1 VANNKIDNSIAL
13 FEEAKTLMPGGVN
26 SPVRAFKNINGNPI
40 FFEKASGAYLYDADG
55 NEYIDYIGSWGPM
68 IMGHSHPEIV
78 KAIKTQVELGTSYGA
93 PTGLESDVAKL
104 IKQCLP
110 SIEKIRMVNSGTE
123 ATMTTIRLA
132 RGFTGRNKIIKFD
145 GCYHGHVDSLLIKA
159 GSGVATFGL
168 PDSPGVPKDLA
179 KYTYTCEY
187 NNKEQFL
194 SIYNEIKDD
203 LAAVIVE
210 PIAGNMGFVP
220 AQDDFL
226 KTLREA
232 TSSNNSVLIF
242 DEVMS
247 GFRVSLGGAQERYNI
262 KPDLTALGK
271 VIGGGLP
278 VGAFGGREEI
288 MNYLAPSGPV
298 YQAGTLSGNPLA
310 MAGGS
315 ALLQLLINKNPFQ
328 GLEDSASMLLS
339 GMKSIMAESGIPFS
353 VNKIGGMFGFF
364 FLEDLPQNINDVSQ
378 SDDVLF
384 SNFLNSCINN
394 GIYFAPSKYEA
405 GFISAMHKDN
415 EINKTLEIVKKVV
428 KKGISNEI

>member
-1 VANNKIDNSIAL
+1 MANNKIDNSIAL

-220 AQDDFL
+220 AQEDFL
-226 KTLREA
+226 KTLRE
-232 TSSNNSVLIF
+232 TTLSNNSVLIF

-247 GFRVSLGGAQERYNI
+247 GFRVSLGGAQEIYNI

-339 GMKSIMAESGIPFS
+339 GMKSIMVESGIPFS

-364 FLEDLPQNINDVSQ
+364 FLEELPQNINDVSK

-384 SNFLNSCINN
+384 SNFLNSCIRN

-405 GFISAMHKDN
+405 GFISAMHQDN
-415 EINKTLEIVKKVV
+415 EINKTLETVKKII
-428 KKGISNEI
+428 KKGINNEI

>member
-1 VANNKIDNSIAL
+1 MANNKIDNSIAL

-220 AQDDFL
+220 AQEDFL
-226 KTLREA
+226 KTLKEA

-247 GFRVSLGGAQERYNI
+247 GFRVSLGGAQEIYNI

-328 GLEDSASMLLS
+328 GLEDSASMLLG

-364 FLEDLPQNINDVSQ
+364 FLEELPQNINDVSK

-384 SNFLNSCINN
+384 CNFLNSCIRN

-405 GFISAMHKDN
+405 GFISATHQDN
-415 EINKTLEIVKKVV
+415 EINKTLETVKKII
-428 KKGISNEI
+428 KKGINNEI

>member
-1 VANNKIDNSIAL
+1 MANNKIDNSIAL

-232 TSSNNSVLIF
+232 SSSNNSVLIF

-247 GFRVSLGGAQERYNI
+247 GFRVSLGGAQEIYNI

>member
-1 VANNKIDNSIAL
+1 MTHNKIDKSIAL

-40 FFEKASGAYLYDADG
+40 FFERASGAYLYDADD

-68 IMGHSHPEIV
+68 IMGHSHPDIV
-78 KAIKTQVELGTSYGA
+78 SAIKNQVELGTSYGA
-93 PTGLESDVAKL
+93 PTSLESDVARL
-104 IKQCLP
+104 IRKCIP

-168 PDSPGVPKDLA
+168 PDSPGVPADLA
-179 KYTYTCEY
+179 KYTFSCEY

-194 SIYNEIKDD
+194 EIFNEIKDD

-220 AQDDFL
+220 GHEDFL
-226 KTLREA
+226 KLLREA
-232 TSSNNSVLIF
+232 TSANNCVLIF

-247 GFRVSLGGAQERYNI
+247 GFRVSLGGAQEIYNI
-262 KPDLTALGK
+262 TPDLTALGK

-278 VGAFGGREEI
+278 VGAFGGKEEI

-310 MAGGS
+310 MAGGT
-315 ALLQLLINKNPFQ
+315 ALLQLLIKENPFKD
-328 GLEDSASMLLS
+328 LERNASMLLD
-339 GMKSIMAESGIPFS
+339 GMKTLMIESGIPFS

-364 FLEDLPQNINDVSQ
+364 FSEELPNNINDVAKT
-378 SDDVLF
+378 DDVLF
-384 SNFLNSCINN
+384 SNFLNSCIRS

-405 GFISAMHKDN
+405 GFISAMHKDEEINRTLETVKQIIQKGITN
-415 EINKTLEIVKKVV
+415 EI
-428 KKGISNEI
+428 

>member
-220 AQDDFL
+220 AQEDFL
-226 KTLREA
+226 KTLRE
-232 TSSNNSVLIF
+232 TTLSNNSVLIF

-247 GFRVSLGGAQERYNI
+247 GFRVSLGGAQEIYNI
-262 KPDLTALGK
+262 KPDQTALGK

-328 GLEDSASMLLS
+328 GLEDSASMLLG
-339 GMKSIMAESGIPFS
+339 GMKSIMAESGVPFS

-364 FLEDLPQNINDVSQ
+364 FLEELPQNINDVSQ

-384 SNFLNSCINN
+384 SNFLNSCIRN

-405 GFISAMHKDN
+405 GFISAMHQDN

>member
-1 VANNKIDNSIAL
+1 MKYNKIDKSIAL
-13 FEEAKTLMPGGVN
+13 FKEAKTLMPGGVN

-40 FFEKASGAYLYDADG
+40 FFERASGAYLYDADH

-68 IMGHSHPEIV
+68 IMGHSHPDIV
-78 KAIKTQVELGTSYGA
+78 SAIKNQVELGTSYGA
-93 PTGLESDVAKL
+93 PTSLESDVARL
-104 IKQCLP
+104 IKKCIP

-168 PDSPGVPKDLA
+168 PDSPGVPADLA
-179 KYTYTCEY
+179 KYTFSCEY

-194 SIYNEIKDD
+194 EIYNEIKDD

-220 AQDDFL
+220 GNEDFL
-226 KTLREA
+226 KLLRET
-232 TSSNNSVLIF
+232 TSANNSILIF

-247 GFRVSLGGAQERYNI
+247 GFRVSLGGAQEIYNI
-262 KPDLTALGK
+262 TPDLTALGK

-278 VGAFGGREEI
+278 VGAFGGKEEI

-310 MAGGS
+310 MAGGT
-315 ALLQLLINKNPFQ
+315 ALLQLLIKENPFKE
-328 GLEDSASMLLS
+328 LEKNASVLLE
-339 GMKSIMAESGIPFS
+339 GMKALMIESGIPFS
-353 VNKIGGMFGFF
+353 INRIGGMFGFF
-364 FLEDLPQNINDVSQ
+364 FSEELPNNINDVAKT
-378 SDDVLF
+378 DDVIF
-384 SNFLNSCINN
+384 SNFLNSCIRS

-405 GFISAMHKDN
+405 GFISAMHKDEEINRTLETVKQIIQKGITN
-415 EINKTLEIVKKVV
+415 EI
-428 KKGISNEI
+428 

>member
-1 VANNKIDNSIAL
+1 MANNKIDNSIAL
-13 FEEAKTLMPGGVN
+13 FKEAKTLMPGGVN

-220 AQDDFL
+220 AQEDFL

-247 GFRVSLGGAQERYNI
+247 GFRVSLGGAQEIYNI

-328 GLEDSASMLLS
+328 GLEDSASMLLG

-364 FLEDLPQNINDVSQ
+364 FLEELPQNINDVSK

-384 SNFLNSCINN
+384 SNFLNSCIRN

-405 GFISAMHKDN
+405 GFISAMHQDN
-415 EINKTLEIVKKVV
+415 EINKTLETVKKII
-428 KKGISNEI
+428 KKGINNEI

>member
-1 VANNKIDNSIAL
+1 MANNKIDNSIAL

-40 FFEKASGAYLYDADG
+40 FFEKSSGAYLYDVDG

-220 AQDDFL
+220 AQEDFL

-232 TSSNNSVLIF
+232 TLSNNSVLIF

-247 GFRVSLGGAQERYNI
+247 GFRVSLGGAQEIYNI

-328 GLEDSASMLLS
+328 GLEDSASMLLG

-364 FLEDLPQNINDVSQ
+364 FLEELPQNINDVSK

-384 SNFLNSCINN
+384 SNFLNSCIRN

-405 GFISAMHKDN
+405 GFISAMHQDN
-415 EINKTLEIVKKVV
+415 EINKTLETVKKII
-428 KKGISNEI
+428 KKGINNEI